1 MTNRQASTDQNT
13 KIAAGQAESAS
24 RTTADAVRFSMRGEP
39 LLASG
44 ATMRSLGTAG
54 NLWAHVKVYSSG
66 GENGM
71 HCHDVEDH
79 CFVVL
84 QGEATFQFGDGST
97 LVAHS
102 FEGVMLP
109 KGTFYQFSANP
120 AGNLVMIRVGGAQV
134 TSTDDIDPKYGV
146 PREISRQRV
155 GVDNRYFDG
164 ESAANGAHSQ
174 PIRVLPDQFFAAD

>member
-1 MTNRQASTDQNT
+1 MSNIQASTAQHPKN
-13 KIAAGQAESAS
+13 AEGHAEGPA
-24 RTTADAVRFSMRGEP
+24 RTTADEVRFSMRGEP

-44 ATMRSLGTAG
+44 ATMRSLGTAE
-54 NLWAHVKVYSSG
+54 NLWAHVKVYSTG

-84 QGEATFQFGDGST
+84 QGESTFQFGDGST
-97 LVAHS
+97 LVARP

-109 KGTFYQFSANP
+109 KGTFYRFRANP
-120 AGNLVMIRVGGAQV
+120 VGNLVMIRMGGAQV
-134 TSTDDIDPKYGV
+134 TSPDDIDPKYGA
-146 PREISRQRV
+146 PREITRQRI
-155 GVDNRYFDG
+155 GVDSQYFDG

-174 PIRVLPDQFFAAD
+174 PTKVLPDQFFAPN

>member
-1 MTNRQASTDQNT
+1 MSDIQASTAQHPKN
-13 KIAAGQAESAS
+13 AEGHGEGLS

-54 NLWAHVKVYSSG
+54 NLWAHVKVYSTG

-84 QGEATFQFGDGST
+84 QGEAMFQFGDGST
-97 LVAHS
+97 LVARP

-109 KGTFYQFSANP
+109 KGTFYRFRANP
-120 AGNLVMIRVGGAQV
+120 VGNLVMIRVGGAQV
-134 TSTDDIDPKYGV
+134 TSPEDIDPKYGV
-146 PREISRQRV
+146 PREISRQRI
-155 GVDNRYFDG
+155 GVDNQYFDG
-164 ESAANGAHSQ
+164 EWATNGAHSQ
-174 PIRVLPDQFFAAD
+174 PTKVLPDQFFASD

>member
-1 MTNRQASTDQNT
+1 MSNMQVSTAHDP
-13 KIAAGQAESAS
+13 KIAADHAEAS
-24 RTTADAVRFSMRGEP
+24 FRTTAEAVRFSMRGEP

-44 ATMRSLGTAG
+44 ATMRSLGTAA

-84 QGEATFQFGDGST
+84 QGEATFEFRDGST
-97 LVAHS
+97 FIARP

-109 KGTFYQFSANP
+109 KGTFYRFRANP
-120 AGNLVMIRVGGAQV
+120 VGNLVLIRAGGAQV
-134 TSTDDIDPKYGV
+134 TAPDDIDPRYGV
-146 PREISRQRV
+146 PREIAMQRI
-155 GVDNRYFDG
+155 GVDNQYFDG
-164 ESAANGAHSQ
+164 AFAANGAHSQ
-174 PIRVLPDQFFAAD
+174 PTEVLPHQFFAAD

>member
-1 MTNRQASTDQNT
+1 MSNIPVSTARHPKN
-13 KIAAGQAESAS
+13 AEGHVEGPA
-24 RTTADAVRFSMRGEP
+24 RTTADEVRFSMRGEP

-54 NLWAHVKVYSSG
+54 NLWAHVKVYSTG

-97 LVAHS
+97 LVARP

-109 KGTFYQFSANP
+109 KGTFYRFRANP
-120 AGNLVMIRVGGAQV
+120 VGNLVMIRVGGAQV
-134 TSTDDIDPKYGV
+134 TLPDDIDPKYGV
-146 PREISRQRV
+146 PTEISGQRI
-155 GVDNRYFDG
+155 GVDNPYFDG

-174 PIRVLPDQFFAAD
+174 ATKVLPGQFFASD

>member
-1 MTNRQASTDQNT
+1 MSDIQASSAQHPKN
-13 KIAAGQAESAS
+13 AEGHAEGPS
-24 RTTADAVRFSMRGEP
+24 RTTAGAGRFSMRGEP

-54 NLWAHVKVYSSG
+54 NLWAHVKVYSTG

-84 QGEATFQFGDGST
+84 QGEAMFQFGDGST
-97 LVAHS
+97 LVARP

-109 KGTFYQFSANP
+109 KGTFYRFRANP
-120 AGNLVMIRVGGAQV
+120 VGNLVMIRVGGAQV
-134 TSTDDIDPKYGV
+134 TSPEDIDPKYGV
-146 PREISRQRV
+146 PREISRQRI
-155 GVDNRYFDG
+155 GVDNQYFDG
-164 ESAANGAHSQ
+164 ESATNGAHSQ
-174 PIRVLPDQFFAAD
+174 PTKVLPDQFFASD